1 MSYNNIPPDV
11 NDEGLTP
18 EEAEEVA
25 KLPKSTWTK
34 FLSPAERKRQQ
45 KLKAEAAEAKKKKQE
60 EEEAPSMSNKFD
72 GSQQSPAEGMPP
84 KISEGDERSTGSDSL
99 TPEEKEKAAAIAKT
113 SFVSPAERKRRQS
126 IKLKEMEEKNKAAEA
141 APPTPGSVGGEGSY
155 IGSVEDE
162 GGVVKPEV
170 QKLNALTAEQQAAR
184 EREEAL
190 ERERKE
196 RELAAARSSSTGTAV
211 TERTTSD
218 SQPTA
223 QPIAQDALGGGE
235 DVDGDAG
242 QTSIPL
248 ESDREKNKRAAIQR
262 VMKDTSLTPVE
273 RNQAIQ
279 KIMKG
284 EFDNT
289 PIPSK
294 GDAAAVVSKGVPD
307 MAESSSEE
315 SSSEEEES
323 SSEEESGEEWSTS
336 SGEYETDSDEEE
348 EESKV
353 SKSSKVSKKKEG
365 AALASNKDNEPTAE
379 SAVTLASAA
388 SIAQKERVKE
398 LEAQLDQELAAEA
411 ELEKQRQ
418 AKLEAALEK
427 EMQNHAQ
434 LEQQQK
440 QRELEF
446 QREEQQRAVARAAA
460 EEEVL
465 RRVTAEKQ
473 AKERKLQEELAAE
486 RKLQEEIAALR
497 LERERAEQQRR
508 MDEETRR
515 IEEESR
521 RLREETQREEA

>member
-45 KLKAEAAEAKKKKQE
+45 KLKAEAAEAKKKKKQE
-60 EEEAPSMSNKFD
+60 EEEAASMSKFD

-84 KISEGDERSTGSDSL
+84 KIPEVDDERSTGSDSL

-126 IKLKEMEEKNKAAEA
+126 IKLKEMEEKKKAAAEA

-196 RELAAARSSSTGTAV
+196 RELAAARSSSTGTVV

-273 RNQAIQ
+273 RNQAILM
-279 KIMKG
+279 IMKG
-284 EFDNT
+284 EFD
-289 PIPSK
+289 K
-294 GDAAAVVSKGVPD
+294 F
-307 MAESSSEE
+307 
-315 SSSEEEES
+315 
-323 SSEEESGEEWSTS
+323 
-336 SGEYETDSDEEE
+336 DSNYD
-348 EESKV
+348 S
-353 SKSSKVSKKKEG
+353 
-365 AALASNKDNEPTAE
+365 
-379 SAVTLASAA
+379 
-388 SIAQKERVKE
+388 Q
-398 LEAQLDQELAAEA
+398 
-411 ELEKQRQ
+411 
-418 AKLEAALEK
+418 
-427 EMQNHAQ
+427 
-434 LEQQQK
+434 
-440 QRELEF
+440 
-446 QREEQQRAVARAAA
+446 
-460 EEEVL
+460 
-465 RRVTAEKQ
+465 
-473 AKERKLQEELAAE
+473 
-486 RKLQEEIAALR
+486 
-497 LERERAEQQRR
+497 
-508 MDEETRR
+508 
-515 IEEESR
+515 
-521 RLREETQREEA
+521 